1 MTRLM
6 EGLGGLLVIYGAGL
20 LLVGLVSLPESKRAK
35 AAGYAPGF
43 LAEWAT
49 AFIRFGLIFTP
60 IGLLLLLL
68 SSL

>member
-1 MTRLM
+1 M
-6 EGLGGLLVIYGAGL
+6 EGLGGLMIINGVGL

-49 AFIRFGLIFTP
+49 AFIRFGCIFTP
-60 IGLLLLLL
+60 MGLLFLLL
-68 SSL
+68 STL